1 MTIPHLHSPATVS
14 YQVAW
19 KSLAKMIQLFRLNEE
34 EACCLMGD
42 MPRSTYY
49 KGLKTHE
56 GKLARDQLERISYL
70 LGIYKALRIL
80 FTDTEQAMTW
90 IDRPNS
96 LPPFNG
102 VTPRKYMLQGNMVR
116 LAEVRRC
123 LDFWRG

>member
-1 MTIPHLHSPATVS
+1 MTIPIPHHAAAISHR
-14 YQVAW
+14 VAW
-19 KSLAKMIQLFRLNEE
+19 KSLSKLIQHFHLNEE

-56 GKLARDQLERISYL
+56 GKLTRDQLERISYL

-80 FTDTEQAMTW
+80 FADTEQAMTW
-90 IDRPNS
+90 IDRPNT

-102 VTPRKYMLQGNMVR
+102 VTPRMYMLQGNMVR

-123 LDFWRG
+123 LDYWRG